1 MNTPSPYSDIILCD
15 DHPIC
20 LMGIEGALKNAFGDS
35 LQIRKAALGK
45 DLLQL
50 VNERMPNLVILDLG
64 LPDVS
69 GVELIRT
76 LREISP
82 HLKILLLTS
91 NDNPILLNQA
101 LLYKVNGILLKT
113 YSIQNIAQVLK
124 ELELYKDQVYID
136 PSVESLFN
144 EKPSTPLTKREHEVL
159 SLLAKGHTNKEIATL
174 LNCSAETIKSHRS
187 NIMNKSKTRNSAEMI
202 AWYLQGNGKRDPSS
216 DA

>member
-1 MNTPSPYSDIILCD
+1 
-15 DHPIC
+15 
-20 LMGIEGALKNAFGDS
+20 MGIEGALKNTFTDTVH
-35 LQIRKAALGK
+35 IRKASLGK
-45 DLLQL
+45 ELLQL
-50 VNERMPNLVILDLG
+50 VSEKMPNLVILDLG
-64 LPDVS
+64 LPDIS
-69 GVELIRT
+69 GIDLIRT
-76 LREISP
+76 LRGISAD
-82 HLKILLLTS
+82 LKILLLTS

-144 EKPSTPLTKREHEVL
+144 ENPSTPLTKREHEVL
-159 SLLAKGHTNKEIATL
+159 NLLAKGRTNKEVATL

-187 NIMNKSKTRNSAEMI
+187 NIMAKSQTRNSAEMI
-202 AWYLQGNGKRDPSS
+202 AWYLQGNGKGDPSS